1 MNRVL
6 NFAPGPSPLPLE
18 VLLEVQK
25 ELPDWNGTG
34 ISVLE
39 MSHRSKDFM
48 GIYYETVK
56 NLRELYGISE
66 DYEVLFVQGF
76 QRSGKTRWC
85 S

>member
-34 ISVLE
+34 I
-39 MSHRSKDFM
+39 
-48 GIYYETVK
+48 
-56 NLRELYGISE
+56 
-66 DYEVLFVQGF
+66 
-76 QRSGKTRWC
+76 
-85 S
+85 